1 MVSITCRTEYLTGRH
16 HNSAAA
22 AGLLTVTALVALV
35 GLRVVGVGGM
45 TTAAVVAGLLG
56 CSMAIAAHGRLGR
69 RGAVLL
75 TVDDETV
82 YFGDE
87 RRELVSYPLES
98 LRSFAVGGPAD
109 VTSAS
114 TGRSHHLTVF
124 GQKYLALTFARDVPK
139 VGSHVDDDL
148 DTDRWRVAIVEG
160 DPAVTAIVD
169 RLRAHAPE
177 RVSTRKQAAAA
188 DVARSTVSV
197 SVGSAPEPE
206 DDGPLPGGEPDV
218 DLRRPRIADA
228 GTEEAARRLWEESV
242 RRHDEIL
249 RAYAGYELDSAMLLR
264 YPAVTD
270 VTVEQTQDFHHAL
283 DEAGALRTDAYP
295 GDRGIADAYQQSV
308 RRLRR
313 AWIACEKHGR
323 RVGTGYLDPADRNSL
338 DTALKLYNHAAAS
351 STPTEQASY
360 YGRVRDIV
368 STMTDRGVLHP
379 PQAALSELE
388 NVTRRA
394 LEAGPA

>member
-35 GLRVVGVGGM
+35 GLRVAGVGGM

-98 LRSFAVGGPAD
+98 LRSFAVGGPVD
-109 VTSAS
+109 ETSAS

-160 DPAVTAIVD
+160 GPGRDGD
-169 RLRAHAPE
+169 RR
-177 RVSTRKQAAAA
+177 
-188 DVARSTVSV
+188 
-197 SVGSAPEPE
+197 SAP
-206 DDGPLPGGEPDV
+206 GPRPGAGV
-218 DLRRPRIADA
+218 DAQAGGGRGRRPLHGERL
-228 GTEEAARRLWEESV
+228 GGLGPRTGGRRTAAR
-242 RRHDEIL
+242 
-249 RAYAGYELDSAMLLR
+249 G
-264 YPAVTD
+264 
-270 VTVEQTQDFHHAL
+270 
-283 DEAGALRTDAYP
+283 
-295 GDRGIADAYQQSV
+295 
-308 RRLRR
+308 
-313 AWIACEKHGR
+313 
-323 RVGTGYLDPADRNSL
+323 
-338 DTALKLYNHAAAS
+338 
-351 STPTEQASY
+351 
-360 YGRVRDIV
+360 
-368 STMTDRGVLHP
+368 
-379 PQAALSELE
+379 
-388 NVTRRA
+388 
-394 LEAGPA
+394 